1 MQNGVCWELMPLDY
15 PIIEPEYGFLPTMR
29 ACIAKH
35 GLCWKRAEEGKPK
48 GNLEDYLAYLYVRS
62 GGKRVRGDVCVSVFR
77 RPDDGVAPEVDEL
90 YDRHLDGWR
99 KECKVAHDT
108 QGGKKIECLW
118 LNYNPQLTLFD
129 MPTRL
134 IRDAILTS
142 GRVASLSWEAEVF
155 YRRLMSVA
163 DDYGLYDAR
172 TPILRS
178 ALYPLQLDKMSEC
191 NIQRCLS
198 ACEAA
203 GLILLYSHN
212 EKPYLMILGF
222 DQQGKSMPKWPL
234 PNGYEVLKV
243 SDKKYELRKLVTGR
257 NDSPQ
262 PVTYANAYSETET
275 KTDANAKKLPV
286 SRGIEQFPRDAEDVR
301 LFMAAQLMAPKG
313 RRVETVRRVVFD
325 DFSARGWRDSKG
337 IPLADW
343 KPAARKYARSWV
355 TNNAQQGHQ
364 GSSGRNDANAGR
376 RYE

>member
-1 MQNGVCWELMPLDY
+1 
-15 PIIEPEYGFLPTMR
+15 
-29 ACIAKH
+29 
-35 GLCWKRAEEGKPK
+35 
-48 GNLEDYLAYLYVRS
+48 
-62 GGKRVRGDVCVSVFR
+62 
-77 RPDDGVAPEVDEL
+77 
-90 YDRHLDGWR
+90 
-99 KECKVAHDT
+99 
-108 QGGKKIECLW
+108 
-118 LNYNPQLTLFD
+118 

-243 SDKKYELRKLVTGR
+243 SDKKYELRKFVTGR

-262 PVTYANAYSETET
+262 PVTYANADAYSHT
-275 KTDANAKKLPV
+275 KTDADAKNLPV
-286 SRGIEQFPRDAEDVR
+286 SRGIEQFPRSAEEVR

-313 RRVETVRRVVFD
+313 DELKRCAESFFD
-325 DFSARGWRDSKG
+325 DFAARGWRDSKG
-337 IPLADW
+337 IPLANW
-343 KPAARKYARSWV
+343 EPAARKYARSWA
-355 TNNAQQGHQ
+355 TNNAQQGRQ
-364 GSSGRNDANAGR
+364 GVSGRNDANAGR

>member
-1 MQNGVCWELMPLDY
+1 
-15 PIIEPEYGFLPTMR
+15 
-29 ACIAKH
+29 
-35 GLCWKRAEEGKPK
+35 
-48 GNLEDYLAYLYVRS
+48 
-62 GGKRVRGDVCVSVFR
+62 
-77 RPDDGVAPEVDEL
+77 
-90 YDRHLDGWR
+90 
-99 KECKVAHDT
+99 
-108 QGGKKIECLW
+108 
-118 LNYNPQLTLFD
+118 

-203 GLILLYSHN
+203 GLILLYSHAG
-212 EKPYLMILGF
+212 KPYLMILGF
-222 DQQGKSMPKWPL
+222 GQQGKSMPKWPL

-262 PVTYANAYSETET
+262 PVTYANAYSDA
-275 KTDANAKKLPV
+275 KTDKQENNAEGNNTVVCSDPPAAPVLPARSLPV
-286 SRGIEQFPRDAEDVR
+286 RERLNDVR
-301 LFMAAQLMAPKG
+301 GMRCADNHADMGASPGAARFMAACLEINPSWSRTMPTAIEQAAALEAYRSAQG
-313 RRVETVRRVVFD
+313 RVTTRDMEMLRDYYASGLTEDCKKKAFWRPDSRKKFWECFGDVLTHADRWAKETRWKPT
-325 DFSARGWRDSKG
+325 SARKKPKPEEPRQPEGPVVDVVDAAAEIASLREEMG
-337 IPLADW
+337 IGGD
-343 KPAARKYARSWV
+343 
-355 TNNAQQGHQ
+355 
-364 GSSGRNDANAGR
+364 
-376 RYE
+376 E